1 MNISL
6 SPQSVPAP
14 MPHPASE
21 LGTCVQGVRQAIL
34 DWSDDHPILGRIAD
48 PVTSQILA
56 LLQTLID
63 LIARFAAGE
72 FSPRAPAHAPIV
84 PARTATLAPRR
95 TRALSRAP
103 RAPLPRPLCVHREA
117 ALAPALRARAP
128 GFRRQY
134 SGPRA
139 QRASLPSPVRPR
151 PHPRARPPP
160 HAKMG
165 VPATAPTHAHFVPLS

>member
-1 MNISL
+1 
-6 SPQSVPAP
+6 

-34 DWSDDHPILGRIAD
+34 DWSDDHPVLGRIAD
-48 PVTSQILA
+48 PVTAQILA

-84 PARTATLAPRR
+84 PARTATPAQAPRGA
-95 TRALSRAP
+95 RAFSRAARP
-103 RAPLPRPLCVHREA
+103 RYVHREA

-139 QRASLPSPVRPR
+139 HRASLPSPVRPR

-160 HAKMG
+160 NAKTG
-165 VPATAPTHAHFVPLS
+165 VPATAPTHAHIVPLS